1 MKENERENRRER
13 RKGQEKIR
21 KRKGG
26 RRFGWL
32 LAALAVVALA
42 CLIFAWLHRGELILS
57 PTYLIEST
65 SEMTFGENGQTVV
78 IDNGKLS
85 VLVLDAE
92 GKLIRRYDG
101 GSDEAP
107 FYYAAYAVQAQDG
120 SIYVADLKYGDRGL
134 LIDWERIIR
143 LDGDESRVV
152 YMIDYSLWAEE
163 DTPMQYGRI
172 LELQAY
178 EDSVYFLVDMGS
190 RIDLKQIGSDGTVR
204 DMGSVPAE
212 GVKTDASYDVKTG
225 QVVVI
230 SRNGQVTVYRLE
242 DGSARPAEL
251 DREWMPFDIAARS
264 GQVYYTEIQDLVV
277 RHFPID
283 DPASDRMFT
292 SLDDI
297 LFKLDVSQDGQ
308 SLLATNQAGFY
319 RLSVGPDGECASEDY
334 VDSALIADF
343 YRSIITWI
351 ILAVGALLSLFLIL
365 RFLRFLIPRIAENET
380 AMRAILIVLASL
392 AVAFIVSTSLL
403 NNLLTNSTDASKT
416 QLDLFTQLLLSRMDV
431 DTLKKIDGQENFN
444 DENFNALHEQLSGP
458 VKQSYA
464 NGQYYY
470 FVIYRERN
478 GFLRAVT
485 DSEKSSP
492 CWTPVYENEGNDYAY
507 VLHTGD
513 SVSVSEISAYGAW
526 AFRLTPIRDND
537 GSIIGVLEVGQSLV
551 AVEQRQNEIKREVI
565 VSTAIGTIVVAMLLI
580 ELAFLVGFIQKRKKS
595 LNPDT
600 TDLVP
605 VRSIMFLSYLA
616 DAMQDAFI
624 AILCSQLYKGGL
636 PVPDGVAIALPM
648 SLQLLMMALFSL
660 LAGRLTEKM
669 GSRRSIS
676 LGMAVQFAGFL
687 ICLLMGN
694 YWGLLLGKML
704 IGSGMGIIYVGCN
717 TVSATG
723 GTEEKVSAAFAG
735 VSAGTLSGVTIGAG
749 LSSVLLAMGGWH
761 LIYLAGCI
769 IVGIGFLLAVTS
781 GNVMPL
787 KSAAEVPE
795 TGRVRLR
802 DFLFSRRVLSFFVL
816 MLLPF
821 MMSLSYRE
829 YFFPLFAQEHGID
842 EVRIGQIYLLCGIMV
857 IYVGPALSSFLL
869 RKLGAKKSVVLA
881 SAVVGLDMLIFIIHP
896 SLISVIIGVVI
907 ISAVTSFAYTCQ
919 YTYVEQL
926 PESTAY
932 SEGRAMGVYSVFES
946 LGQTVGPVAYGSLLT
961 FGYQKGIGIFCG
973 AMFALIVIFLLLQWK
988 KKKVKN

>member
-1 MKENERENRRER
+1 MKEIEKESR
-13 RKGQEKIR
+13 RKKRRTKESG
-21 KRKGG
+21 KRKNG

-32 LAALAVVALA
+32 LAAFAVVAVA
-42 CLIFAWLHRGELILS
+42 CLVFAWLHRGELILS
-57 PTYLIEST
+57 PTYMIEST
-65 SEMTFGENGQTVV
+65 SEMSFGQDGQTVV
-78 IDNGKLS
+78 IDNGKQTL
-85 VLVLDAE
+85 LLLDAE

-101 GSDEAP
+101 GSDETP
-107 FYYAAYAVQAQDG
+107 FYYAAYVVQAPDN

-134 LIDWERIIR
+134 LLDWERIIR
-143 LDGDESRVV
+143 LDGEESQVV
-152 YMIDYSLWAEE
+152 YEIDYSLWAE
-163 DTPMQYGRI
+163 DNTPMQYGRI
-172 LELQAY
+172 LELQEY
-178 EDSVYFLVDMGS
+178 DGSVYFLIDMVN
-190 RIDLKQIGSDGTVR
+190 RIDLKKIGPDGAVQ
-204 DMGSVPAE
+204 DLGSVPAE

-230 SRNGQVTVYRLE
+230 SRNGQVTVYPL
-242 DGSARPAEL
+242 DGGPARPAKLDKEL
-251 DREWMPFDIAARS
+251 MPFDIAARN

-283 DPASDRMFT
+283 DPAADGEFA
-292 SLDDI
+292 SLEDI
-297 LFKLDVSQDGQ
+297 LFKLDVSSDGQ
-308 SLLATNQAGFY
+308 NVLATNQAGFY
-319 RLSVGPDGECASEDY
+319 RLSVGADGEYASADY
-334 VDSALIADF
+334 VDSAPIADF
-343 YRSIITWI
+343 YRSVITWI
-351 ILAVGALLSLFLIL
+351 ALAVGVLLALFVLFHL
-365 RFLRFLIPRIAENET
+365 LRFLIPRIAENET
-380 AMRAILIVLASL
+380 AMRAILIVLAAL
-392 AVAFIVSTSLL
+392 AVAFIVSSSLL
-403 NNLLTNSTDASKT
+403 KSLLTSSTDASKT
-416 QLDLFTQLLLSRMDV
+416 QLELFTQYLLSRMDV
-431 DTLKKIDGQENFN
+431 DVLKKIDSQENFN
-444 DENFNALHEQLSGP
+444 DENFIALHEQLSGP
-458 VKQSYA
+458 VKESYE

-470 FVIYRERN
+470 YVIYRERN
-478 GFLRAVT
+478 GFFRAVT

-492 CWTPVYENEGNDYAY
+492 CWTPVYENEGNDYAN
-507 VLHTGD
+507 VLHTGK

-526 AFRLTPIRDND
+526 AFQLTPIRDND

-595 LNPDT
+595 LHPDT

-605 VRSIMFLSYLA
+605 VRTIMFLSYLA

-660 LAGRLTEKM
+660 MAGRLTEKL

-676 LGMAVQFAGFL
+676 IGMAIEFSGFL
-687 ICLLMGN
+687 ICLLMGS
-694 YWGLLLGKML
+694 YWGLLFGKML
-704 IGSGMGIIYVGCN
+704 IGAGMGIIYVGCN

-749 LSSVLLAMGGWH
+749 LSSVLLTMGGWH

-769 IVGIGFLLAVTS
+769 IVGIGLILALTS

-787 KSAAEVPE
+787 KTDKEVPE
-795 TGRVRLR
+795 AGRMRLR
-802 DFLFSRRVLSFFVL
+802 EFLFSRRVLGFFIL
-816 MLLPF
+816 MLVPF

-829 YFFPLFAQEHGID
+829 YFFPLFAQENGID

-857 IYVGPALSSFLL
+857 IYIGPALSSLLL
-869 RKLGAKKSVVLA
+869 RKLGAGKSVVLA

-907 ISAVTSFAYTCQ
+907 VSVVSSFAYTCQ

-926 PESTAY
+926 PESAAY

-946 LGQTVGPVAYGSLLT
+946 LGQTIGPVAYGGLLA
-961 FGYQKGIGIFCG
+961 FGYRKGISIFCG
-973 AMFALIVIFLLLQWK
+973 AMFALIVVFLLLQWK
-988 KKKVKN
+988 KQRVKT

>member
-1 MKENERENRRER
+1 VKENERENRRER

-492 CWTPVYENEGNDYAY
+492 CWTPVYENEGNEYAD
-507 VLHTGD
+507 VLHTGE
-513 SVSVSEISAYGAW
+513 SVAVSEISAYGAW
-526 AFRLTPIRDND
+526 AFQLTPIRDKD
-537 GSIIGVLEVGQSLV
+537 GSIIGLLEVGQSLA
-551 AVEQRQNEIKREVI
+551 AVEERQNELKREVI

-580 ELAFLVGFIQKRKKS
+580 ELAFLVGFIQKRKKAIH
-595 LNPDT
+595 PDT

-624 AILCSQLYKGGL
+624 AIVCSQLYEGGL

-973 AMFALIVIFLLLQWK
+973 AMFALIVLFLLLQWN